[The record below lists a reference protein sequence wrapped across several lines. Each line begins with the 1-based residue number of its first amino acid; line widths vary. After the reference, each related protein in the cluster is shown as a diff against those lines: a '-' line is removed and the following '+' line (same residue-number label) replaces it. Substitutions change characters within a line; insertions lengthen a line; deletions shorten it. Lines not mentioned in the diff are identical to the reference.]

1 MILFLL
7 ALIIV
12 IGGYFIYRLTKQ
24 INNLKNI
31 ITLSIK
37 AQVSENKLYLLDE
50 ADNKSSNNLEL
61 LSKEL
66 ENIKRNKQ
74 DEFKVYVED
83 LIKSKY
89 FDNKDMLIRK
99 FDKVSKN
106 VDIKHQQFI
115 SEELQKLRSELNK
128 DLDNIVESV
137 KNIKVI

>member
-1 MILFLL
+1 MS
-7 ALIIV
+7 
-12 IGGYFIYRLTKQ
+12 
-24 INNLKNI
+24 LK
-31 ITLSIK
+31 T
-37 AQVSENKLYLLDE
+37 QVSENKLYLLDE
-50 ADNKSSNNLEL
+50 ADNKSYDLEL

-66 ENIKRNKQ
+66 ENIKKNKQ

-128 DLDNIVESV
+128 DLENIVDSIRNM
-137 KNIKVI
+137 KIY

>member
-37 AQVSENKLYLLDE
+37 TQVSENKLYLLDE
-50 ADNKSSNNLEL
+50 ADNKSSNDLEL

-128 DLDNIVESV
+128 DLENIVDSIRNM
-137 KNIKVI
+137 KIY

>member
-50 ADNKSSNNLEL
+50 ADNKSSNDLEL

-128 DLDNIVESV
+128 DLENIVDSIRNM
-137 KNIKVI
+137 KIY

>member
-12 IGGYFIYRLTKQ
+12 IGSYFIYRLTKQ

-31 ITLSIK
+31 ITLSLK
-37 AQVSENKLYLLDE
+37 TQVSENKLYLLDE
-50 ADNKSSNNLEL
+50 ADNKSSNDLEL

-128 DLDNIVESV
+128 DLENIVDSIRNM
-137 KNIKVI
+137 KIY